1 MMAPL
6 PFGQVNDTLTE
17 ASPKSDALM
26 MAPLLPSGDV
36 NDTNVPLNE
45 ASPKSDHINP
55 AFEHFVQNV
64 ISNVVKNLKYLAHD
78 KDQKGLYFFL
88 EHIVCFAGC
97 H

>member
-1 MMAPL
+1 MTLNVPL
-6 PFGQVNDTLTE
+6 IE
-17 ASPKSDALM
+17 ASPKSNALM
-26 MAPLLPSGDV
+26 MAPLLSSGNM
-36 NDTNVPLNE
+36 NDTNMPLNE

-55 AFEHFVQNV
+55 AVEHFVQNV